1 MTIDEIVD
9 RIVEKKSLSRKQVF
23 DLIEKKKGN
32 LNWMISDEGAAEIVA
47 RELGVEACQ
56 EPSDDDLTL
65 TIADLVAGMSNVM
78 ITGRITAMKQAKE
91 FNDKSGGKSVVAS
104 LIVCDRS
111 GEMRVVLWGEAAK
124 PVQGND
130 IDTGAIVRIHNG
142 YVREDLAGKPELHVG
157 KKGYLEVNPTD
168 IDKNDFPENS
178 REFTKINQLTASLT
192 RVNVAGVVSAVY
204 GAKLIKTR
212 EGREIKL
219 ASLVISDG
227 TGASA
232 RIIFWDDSTSLTD
245 NVKKGDSVEITS
257 GRVRLTRNNDIEV
270 HIDST
275 STFNVKATNE
285 RMDSARTFEL
295 FKISEITPDL
305 SVFSTR
311 GVITE
316 EPRFREFTRSDGTT
330 GKILSFNLSDN
341 SASIRIVAWGEHAE
355 KLRNL
360 RKGFTIV
367 VERAKLKV
375 GMKGDLEGHINN
387 ADSIEISCKDLIDTD
402 IGHAVQGSSPTEIGR
417 QNILRRRI
425 CELKDGEPAEIR
437 GIITKVNS
445 NSPVY
450 MACPKCLHKVENIGG
465 VWLCPKDGNVPKPA
479 ARVLY
484 SVTLDDGN
492 DTIVCTLS
500 GSPGEDLLEMKHNK
514 EISESEIEL
523 LRKSNFSNILGLDI
537 VFDGKYRQNQRLNR
551 REFRVSG
558 IFRPDPRLEAKI
570 LLEQIKNDFAS

>member
-9 RIVEKKSLSRKQVF
+9 SIVEKKSLSRKQVF

-56 EPSDDDLTL
+56 DPSDDDLTL

-78 ITGRITAMKQAKE
+78 ITGRITGIKQAKE

-104 LIVCDRS
+104 LTVSDRS

-124 PVQGND
+124 PVQDND

-142 YVREDLAGKPELHVG
+142 YVREDLSGKPELHVG

-168 IDKNDFPENS
+168 VDKNDFPENS
-178 REFTKINQLTASLT
+178 REFTNINQLTTSVT

-204 GAKLIKTR
+204 GTKLIKTR
-212 EGREIKL
+212 EGKETKL
-219 ASLVISDG
+219 SSLVISDG
-227 TGASA
+227 IGASV
-232 RIIFWDDSTSLTD
+232 RIVFWDDSTSLTE
-245 NVKKGDSVEITS
+245 NVKKGNTVEITS
-257 GRVRLTRNNDIEV
+257 GRVRLTRNKDIEV

-275 STFNVKATNE
+275 STFNVRETSEGVDNE
-285 RMDSARTFEL
+285 GTDKL
-295 FKISEITPDL
+295 HKISEITQDL
-305 SVFSTR
+305 NVFSTR
-311 GVITE
+311 GVVTE

-330 GKILSFNLSDN
+330 GKILSFNISDN
-341 SASIRIVAWGEHAE
+341 SSSIRIVVWGEHAE

-367 VERAKLKV
+367 VKRAKLKV
-375 GMKGDLEGHINN
+375 GVKGDLEGHINY
-387 ADSIEISCKDLIDTD
+387 ADSVEISCKDRLDTG
-402 IGHAVQGSSPTEIGR
+402 IEHPVQGSSPTEIGH
-417 QNILRRRI
+417 QSIPRRRI

-450 MACPKCLHKVENIGG
+450 MACPKCLHKVEKIGG
-465 VWLCPKDGNVPKPA
+465 AWLCPKDGNVPKPA

-492 DTIVCTLS
+492 DTVVCTLS
-500 GSPGEDLLEMKHNK
+500 GSPGEDLLEMKHNR

-523 LRKSNFSNILGLDI
+523 FRKSNFANILGLDI
-537 VFDGKYRQNQRLNR
+537 VFDGKYCQNQRLNR
-551 REFRVSG
+551 REFRVNR
-558 IFRPDPRLEAKI
+558 IFRPDPRLEAKM